1 MTASSS
7 YGAGWLL
14 PVKSAVERV
23 LTTGPARFAGRLRRR
38 SQRLVLAYHNVV
50 PQGTPSATGD
60 ASLHLALDTFR
71 RQLDDLVATGDA
83 VSLDALLNAA
93 PGERRIAITFD
104 DAYAGALTLALPE
117 LIARGLPATIFVAP
131 DLLGR
136 GVPWWDR
143 LGQQGQLTESRR
155 DEALTRHQGRSR
167 LIITDGAEPVD
178 SVLLATC
185 TIGSA
190 DELIAAARLPGVTV
204 AGHTMTHPALPRLQG
219 NELERELTV
228 SAEWLRASCPTAWRP
243 WIAYPYGLTDD
254 AVARAAASAGY
265 AAGFEVSGGWHQP
278 GTDPMRLPRFNVP
291 AGISRSGFAIRL
303 NGVLQE

>member
-1 MTASSS
+1 MTAPSS

-50 PQGTPSATGD
+50 PNGTPATGD

-83 VSLDALLNAA
+83 VSLEALLNA
-93 PGERRIAITFD
+93 PSGERRIAITFD
-104 DAYAGALTLALPE
+104 DAYAGALTLAIPE
-117 LIARGLPATIFVAP
+117 LIGRGLPATIFVAP

-143 LGQQGQLTESRR
+143 LGQQGRLTGSRR
-155 DEALTRHQGRSR
+155 DEALIRHQGKSA
-167 LIITDGAEPVD
+167 LIMAKGTEAVVPA
-178 SVLLATC
+178 LLATC
-185 TIGSA
+185 AIATA
-190 DELIAAARLPGVTV
+190 DALIAAARHPGITI
-204 AGHTMTHPALPRLQG
+204 AGHTMTHPALPRLHED
-219 NELERELTV
+219 ELERELTA
-228 SAEWLRASCPTAWRP
+228 SAEWLRAACPAAWRP

-254 AVARAAASAGY
+254 GVARAAASAGY
-265 AAGFEVSGGWHQP
+265 SAGFEVSGGWHQP

-291 AGISRSGFAIRL
+291 AGISRSGFGIRL
-303 NGVLQE
+303 NGVFRE